1 MTMKNDANFQE
12 EFTCR
17 FKFDMRNLR
26 NFDSST
32 QKSQKFAIYW
42 ALFVMFGVKKC
53 RVVMFDNTED

>member
-1 MTMKNDANFQE
+1 
-12 EFTCR
+12 
-17 FKFDMRNLR
+17 MRNLR